1 MNSFIMQWIKL
12 ELKKQCAS
20 TITVIED
27 SLYRFQ
33 RKKGMDLLAQ
43 ILNQGRDWPHL
54 GNRTLVQLAFT
65 LYFKLKYVY

>member
-1 MNSFIMQWIKL
+1 MLQ
-12 ELKKQCAS
+12 EL
-20 TITVIED
+20 IED

-54 GNRTLVQLAFT
+54 GNHTLVQLIYILDRHMYINA
-65 LYFKLKYVY
+65 LIV